1 MTDLEIEMK
10 VQEICEQALHNVI
23 TYGEF
28 YMFVDEDNNIKILTP
43 DEIEE
48 FRKEYDFSQ
57 LKPIDIP

>member
-10 VQEICEQALHNVI
+10 AQEICEQALHNTI
-23 TYGEF
+23 AYGEF

>member
-10 VQEICEQALHNVI
+10 AQDICEQVLRNTLV
-23 TYGEF
+23 YGES
-28 YMFVDEDNNIKILTP
+28 YMFIDEDNNIKVLTP
-43 DEIEE
+43 EEIEE